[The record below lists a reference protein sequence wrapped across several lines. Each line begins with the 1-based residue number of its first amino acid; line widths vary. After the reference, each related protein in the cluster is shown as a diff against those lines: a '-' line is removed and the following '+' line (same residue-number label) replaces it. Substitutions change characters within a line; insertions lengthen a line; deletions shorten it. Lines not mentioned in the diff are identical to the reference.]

1 MPTPIININALTIT
15 ILTFTGNCL
24 LLIKNK
30 STDKNNINTIP
41 SATTFLWKNRTA
53 VAPPSQ
59 PSPSSTPS
67 QSDKPQIV
75 STKPNP
81 LDETIVSATEIVEI
95 TFNRPLEN
103 VGEFKSRI
111 EPKIDYKVELSGDRK
126 TAKIIPAKPYQLG
139 TTYTLFIGTETKFDG
154 VGRWG
159 EEKIYHFKTITYRG
173 V

>member
-1 MPTPIININALTIT
+1 MRSIKIIVVLIVVLLAGVFFWKSRMISVTSTPPTP
-15 ILTFTGNCL
+15 
-24 LLIKNK
+24 
-30 STDKNNINTIP
+30 S
-41 SATTFLWKNRTA
+41 
-53 VAPPSQ
+53 APPS
-59 PSPSSTPS
+59 S
-67 QSDKPQIV
+67 SDKPQIV

-81 LDETIVSATEIVEI
+81 LDENIVSATEIVEI
-95 TFNRPLEN
+95 TFIRPLEN